1 MAWRT
6 GLLTALVSLWWAV
19 GLQIEA
25 AYGVNVLKYT
35 ETVPATSGASLAS
48 EIVRG
53 LGYWYFYG
61 SDRVGPWTQSAVQ
74 YTQNVQLIALSF
86 IVPVLCFVAAFFSR
100 WRYRSYFIVLTVVG
114 MVLAVG
120 PNPYSDPSAV
130 GSVLKAIMVDTTAG
144 LAMRSTDR
152 ASPVVILGLALFL
165 GAGVSAVYA
174 RARRVGLVVW
184 LFAAAAVV
192 AATTPLWTGA
202 IVADGF
208 SQPASPP
215 GYVHQAA
222 AALDA
227 SHPGTRVYAMP
238 GNDFAAYRWG
248 DTVDTVYPGLMTRPF
263 ATHEQQI
270 MGSIATAD
278 LLQAVDT
285 PLQDGTMNWNSL
297 APMASLMSAGD
308 VLVQYDQAY
317 ERYDTPIPQQVAAQ
331 LATTPPGLS
340 DPVSYGTPVP
350 NVSLIPHFD
359 EATLGLPANSGWPA
373 PLVSYTVDDPRSI
386 VRTESTV
393 DPLVVAGDASGLVNA
408 SVGRAPPG
416 EPDHPLLRHPRH
428 PSGPQEPRPSPT
440 RPTWW

>member
-1 MAWRT
+1 M
-6 GLLTALVSLWWAV
+6 SLWWAV

-192 AATTPLWTGA
+192 SG
-202 IVADGF
+202 DD
-208 SQPASPP
+208 
-215 GYVHQAA
+215 
-222 AALDA
+222 AALDRRDRRGRFLPA
-227 SHPGTRVYAMP
+227 GLAARLRPPGGRRARREPP
-238 GNDFAAYRWG
+238 GD
-248 DTVDTVYPGLMTRPF
+248 PGLRD
-263 ATHEQQI
+263 A
-270 MGSIATAD
+270 
-278 LLQAVDT
+278 
-285 PLQDGTMNWNSL
+285 
-297 APMASLMSAGD
+297 
-308 VLVQYDQAY
+308 
-317 ERYDTPIPQQVAAQ
+317 R
-331 LATTPPGLS
+331 ATTSPPTGGATPS
-340 DPVSYGTPVP
+340 TPSTPV
-350 NVSLIPHFD
+350 
-359 EATLGLPANSGWPA
+359 
-373 PLVSYTVDDPRSI
+373 
-386 VRTESTV
+386 
-393 DPLVVAGDASGLVNA
+393 
-408 SVGRAPPG
+408 
-416 EPDHPLLRHPRH
+416 
-428 PSGPQEPRPSPT
+428 
-440 RPTWW
+440 